1 MGRTSVRLRN
11 ALCVIG
17 LLTVTAACGSIDRFT
32 GYLPSEAEVESLQV
46 GISTKE
52 DAIAVFGPPLADRAL
67 ENNTIYYAASQIRT
81 LGPFAPRIV
90 DRQVLAVAFDSDDV
104 LRNISRYTLDDGR
117 VVVLD
122 RRVTEDGI
130 NDVSFLG
137 QLFASFGRLD
147 AGALL
152 GQ

>member
-104 LRNISRYTLDDGR
+104 
-117 VVVLD
+117 
-122 RRVTEDGI
+122 
-130 NDVSFLG
+130 
-137 QLFASFGRLD
+137 
-147 AGALL
+147 
-152 GQ
+152 